1 MTMEYIII
9 ILSTFLLSS
18 ALFIF
23 WVAKGGFNKKY
34 LYTDNIV
41 LAAIASLLNVLIMS
55 QTNMPLWLMT
65 SFISGIVVLSLFIV
79 LFFYRFFSNPKRV
92 IPGGRNDIV
101 SPADGRVI
109 YIKELEKNQIPVS
122 IKKKTI
128 ANIREITKTE
138 ILVQPCYL
146 IGIAMTLFD
155 VHYNRAPIDG
165 KIILIKH
172 TPGTAIGLN
181 NPASTINNERNTIV
195 IERDDGIKAGV
206 VQIAARFVDRC
217 IVMNN
222 ESDHL
227 NRGQVFGKIRW
238 GSQADLII
246 PRNSEIL
253 VREGMQVYAGSTIIA
268 KLGGSNQNEDT
279 Y

>member
-1 MTMEYIII
+1 MIMEYIII

-34 LYTDNIV
+34 LYTDNTV
-41 LAAIASLLNVLIMS
+41 LAIIASLLNVFIMS
-55 QTNMPLWLMT
+55 LINIPLWLMT
-65 SFISGIVVLSLFIV
+65 PFISGSMVLGLFII
-79 LFFYRFFSNPKRV
+79 LFFYRFFRNPERV

-109 YIKELEKNQIPVS
+109 YIKELEKDQIPVS
-122 IKKKTI
+122 IKKKNI
-128 ANIREITKTE
+128 ANINEITKTD
-138 ILVQPCYL
+138 ILKQPCYL

-165 KIILIKH
+165 KVILVKH
-172 TPGTAIGLN
+172 TTGTAIGLN
-181 NPASTINNERNTIV
+181 NPESTVNNERNTIV
-195 IERDDGIKAGV
+195 FERDDGIKAGV

-222 ESDHL
+222 ETDHL
-227 NRGQVFGKIRW
+227 KRGEIFGKIRW

-246 PRNSEIL
+246 PRNSEIM
-253 VREGMQVYAGSTIIA
+253 VREGMQVYAGSTVIA
-268 KLGGSNQNEDT
+268 KLHESNQNENSN
-279 Y
+279 